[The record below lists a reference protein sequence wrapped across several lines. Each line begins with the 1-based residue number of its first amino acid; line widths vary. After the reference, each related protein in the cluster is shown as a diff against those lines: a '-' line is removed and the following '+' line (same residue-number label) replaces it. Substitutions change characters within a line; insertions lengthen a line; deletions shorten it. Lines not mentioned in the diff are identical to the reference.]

1 MVEMEN
7 VLVDLVEK
15 FLPHL
20 LMCAIVKPIHSEVWY
35 TVLLQ
40 PKGIRLQP
48 WFKGFNSQ
56 PVHQSLLRELFQRP
70 LLNQVPQ
77 ELCVCQTYCL
87 PQPSDCFYTLWR
99 QLGRQ
104 IQLLSAVTAC
114 IEMDTTTSCQSRSMV
129 KIDYTK
135 GYLKDP
141 CHWLYWCVR
150 FQL

>member
-1 MVEMEN
+1 MHRWSRKN
-7 VLVDLVEK
+7 
-15 FLPHL
+15 L

-114 IEMDTTTSCQSRSMV
+114 IEMGSTTQHVNPVPWSRLITRKVIWKTMSLAVLVCQIPPVSFF
-129 KIDYTK
+129 
-135 GYLKDP
+135 L
-141 CHWLYWCVR
+141 L
-150 FQL
+150 L